1 MIENISTTNRKLS
14 IDEVLTWL
22 VIDRLISKDEE
33 QGIKHYA
40 VRWENREKNLITIIC
55 DYQSFN
61 KSSLNKQFTE
71 NSLNEWLANRKK
83 EKGDATQRKRGRYP
97 FLGLPTLL
105 KRKSLPTFL
114 LSIAIKSS
122 SPQGNPL

>member
-61 KSSLNKQFTE
+61 KSSLNKQLRAFKILCQV
-71 NSLNEWLANRKK
+71 NLNI
-83 EKGDATQRKRGRYP
+83 QH
-97 FLGLPTLL
+97 
-105 KRKSLPTFL
+105 
-114 LSIAIKSS
+114 AI
-122 SPQGNPL
+122 

>member
-83 EKGDATQRKRGRYP
+83 EKGDATL
-97 FLGLPTLL
+97 F
-105 KRKSLPTFL
+105 
-114 LSIAIKSS
+114 
-122 SPQGNPL
+122 

>member
-71 NSLNEWLANRKK
+71 NSLNEWLANRKREK
-83 EKGDATQRKRGRYP
+83 EKKGTLPFFRSTNAFKKNRNSKPQRQGIMKWMI
-97 FLGLPTLL
+97 TI
-105 KRKSLPTFL
+105 SLST
-114 LSIAIKSS
+114 ACK
-122 SPQGNPL
+122 